1 MYILKT
7 KKIFTYLV
15 VGALVIALS
24 ISCKSN
30 EDPGSGGSG
39 LNIPTATGNPAT
51 VGDVTFAGTLNRT
64 ALSGISEQEASEGGA
79 PATLTVPDS
88 FQLEIAGSKV
98 NAGILGTLQG
108 IQLLSNSD
116 AKVVEASGES
126 TVDGMTSKEYI
137 KITLDDAANPNT
149 ATVIY
154 QMGSSGEGF
163 PTMMATYEGTLN
175 KAAN

>member
-7 KKIFTYLV
+7 KKIFTYVV

-51 VGDVTFAGTLNRT
+51 VGDVSFAGTLNRA

-88 FQLEIAGSKV
+88 FQLEIIGNKV

-116 AKVVEASGES
+116 TKVVEASGES
-126 TVDGMTSKEYI
+126 TVDGMTAKEYI

-175 KAAN
+175 KQ